1 VERLLADGHR
11 VLEHQDDW
19 GPEGRAWATR
29 LEAEAMR
36 ARWLL
41 GADVD
46 QETLVASWRAAVSAY
61 DGLGHVLETARCRVV
76 LATVL
81 RAVGDTAGSRES
93 ADLARAT
100 AQRLGLA
107 PMLEQLRA
115 LGSTPART
123 PAPSERRTS
132 AE

>member
-1 VERLLADGHR
+1 
-11 VLEHQDDW
+11 
-19 GPEGRAWATR
+19 
-29 LEAEAMR
+29 MR

-46 QETLVASWRAAVSAY
+46 QETLVASWRAGVSAY
-61 DGLGHVLETARCRVV
+61 DGLRHVLETARCRVV

-107 PMLEQLRA
+107 PMLEQLRPRLDPRA
-115 LGSTPART
+115 DP
-123 PAPSERRTS
+123 S